1 MLYPVELAA
10 HIVLI
15 LHFMEKNI
23 NLIVEEGENN
33 LRVDVFINKRE
44 KLISRT
50 RIKNLILKEKL
61 KLNNEIIKSPSKKVS
76 EGDKVLLLIPEPK
89 EASLK
94 PYDFKLEIV
103 YEDKDLLV
111 INKPAGIIMHPGAGN
126 YDQTIVNALMHY
138 DKDSLSTIG
147 DELRPGIV
155 HRIDKDTSGLIVI
168 AKNNEAHENLSLQF
182 SEHTITRVYQLLIW
196 GKLRPSSGKID
207 TFITRS
213 SKNRQMMEVS
223 ISKGKRAITNYKT
236 LEIFEND
243 KTPTLS
249 LVECRLETGRT
260 HQIRVH
266 MTYLGNSIMGDEKYK
281 KKYKKLKNIDT
292 NLEKLI
298 YRLDRQFLHA
308 KTLGFIHPRTNKEM
322 NFSSILPQELE
333 IILKL
338 LRNTSN

>member
-1 MLYPVELAA
+1 MK
-10 HIVLI
+10 
-15 LHFMEKNI
+15 KNI
-23 NLIVEEGENN
+23 NLIVKENENN
-33 LRVDVFINKRE
+33 LRLDVFINKRE
-44 KLISRT
+44 ELISRT

-61 KLNNEIIKSPSKKVS
+61 RLNDLIIIDPSKKVS
-76 EGDKVLLLIPEPK
+76 TGDEINLEISKPK

-94 PYDFKLEIV
+94 PYKLKLDII
-103 YEDKDLLV
+103 YEDDDLLI

-126 YDQTIVNALMHY
+126 YDKTIVNALIHY
-138 DKDSLSTIG
+138 NKDSLSTIG

-155 HRIDKDTSGLIVI
+155 HRIDKDTSGLVVI
-168 AKNNEAHENLSLQF
+168 AKNNEVHENLSRQF
-182 SEHTITRVYQLLIW
+182 SEHNIARVYQLLIW

-236 LEIFEND
+236 IEIFEND

-266 MTYLGNSIMGDEKYK
+266 MTHLGNSIMGDGKYK

-292 NLEKLI
+292 NLENLI
-298 YRLDRQFLHA
+298 YKLDRQFLHA
-308 KTLGFIHPRTNKEM
+308 KTLGFIHPRTNEEM
-322 NFSSILPQELE
+322 VFSSILPQELE
-333 IILKL
+333 KILEL
-338 LRNTSN
+338 LRNTSK

>member
-1 MLYPVELAA
+1 MK
-10 HIVLI
+10 
-15 LHFMEKNI
+15 KNI
-23 NLIVEEGENN
+23 NLIVEEDENN
-33 LRVDVFINKRE
+33 LRLDVFINKRE

-61 KLNNEIIKSPSKKVS
+61 KINNLIIDSPSKKVS
-76 EGDKVLLLIPEPK
+76 AGDKINLEIPKPEK
-89 EASLK
+89 ASLK
-94 PYDFKLEIV
+94 PYKFNLDIV
-103 YEDKDLLV
+103 HEDDDLIV

-126 YDQTIVNALMHY
+126 YDKTIVNALVY
-138 DKDSLSTIG
+138 YSKDSLSTIG

-155 HRIDKDTSGLIVI
+155 HRIDKDTSGLVVI
-168 AKNNEAHENLSLQF
+168 AKNNEVHENLSRQF
-182 SEHTITRVYQLLIW
+182 SEHSITRVYQLLIW

-236 LEIFEND
+236 IEIFEND

-266 MTYLGNSIMGDEKYK
+266 MTHMGNSIMGDGKYK

-292 NLEKLI
+292 NLENLI
-298 YRLDRQFLHA
+298 HKLDRQFLHA
-308 KTLGFIHPRTNKEM
+308 KTLGFIHPRTKKELI
-322 NFSSILPQELE
+322 FSSILPQELE
-333 IILKL
+333 KILEL
-338 LRNTSN
+338 LRNTSK

>member
-1 MLYPVELAA
+1 M
-10 HIVLI
+10 
-15 LHFMEKNI
+15 KKTI
-23 NLIVEEGENN
+23 NLIVKENENN
-33 LRVDVFINKRE
+33 LRLDVFINKRE
-44 KLISRT
+44 ELISRT

-61 KLNNEIIKSPSKKVS
+61 KFNDLIIIDPSKKVS
-76 EGDKVLLLIPEPK
+76 TGDKINLEIPKPE

-94 PYDFKLEIV
+94 PYKFNLDIV
-103 YEDKDLLV
+103 HEDDDLLV

-126 YDQTIVNALMHY
+126 YDKTIVNALVY
-138 DKDSLSTIG
+138 YNKDSLSTIG

-155 HRIDKDTSGLIVI
+155 HRIDKDTSGLVVI
-168 AKNNEAHENLSLQF
+168 AKNNETHENLSLQF
-182 SEHTITRVYQLLIW
+182 SEHNITRVYQLLIW

-236 LEIFEND
+236 IEVFEND

-266 MTYLGNSIMGDEKYK
+266 MTHMGNSIMGDGKYK

-292 NLEKLI
+292 NLENLI
-298 YRLDRQFLHA
+298 HKLDRQFLHA
-308 KTLGFIHPRTNKEM
+308 KTLGFIHPRTKKELI
-322 NFSSILPQELE
+322 FSSILPQELE
-333 IILKL
+333 KIVQL
-338 LRNTSN
+338 LRNTSK

>member
-1 MLYPVELAA
+1 MK
-10 HIVLI
+10 
-15 LHFMEKNI
+15 FQ
-23 NLIVEEGENN
+23 N
-33 LRVDVFINKRE
+33 LR
-44 KLISRT
+44 
-50 RIKNLILKEKL
+50 
-61 KLNNEIIKSPSKKVS
+61 
-76 EGDKVLLLIPEPK
+76 

-94 PYDFKLEIV
+94 PYKFNLDIV
-103 YEDKDLLV
+103 HEDDDLIV

-126 YDQTIVNALMHY
+126 YDKTIVNALVY
-138 DKDSLSTIG
+138 YSKDSLSTIG

-155 HRIDKDTSGLIVI
+155 HRIDKDTSGLVVI
-168 AKNNEAHENLSLQF
+168 AKNNETHENLSLQF
-182 SEHTITRVYQLLIW
+182 SEHNITRVYQLLIW

-236 LEIFEND
+236 IEVFEND

-266 MTYLGNSIMGDEKYK
+266 MTHMGNSIMGDGKYK

-292 NLEKLI
+292 NLENLI
-298 YRLDRQFLHA
+298 HKLDRQFLHA
-308 KTLGFIHPRTNKEM
+308 KTLGFIHPRTKKELI
-322 NFSSILPQELE
+322 FSSILPQELE
-333 IILKL
+333 KIVQL
-338 LRNTSN
+338 LRNTSK

>member
-1 MLYPVELAA
+1 ML
-10 HIVLI
+10 
-15 LHFMEKNI
+15 KNI
-23 NLIVEEGENN
+23 HLIVGIKENN
-33 LRVDVFINKRE
+33 LRIDNFISHKE
-44 KLISRT
+44 KSLSRT
-50 RIKNLILKEKL
+50 RIKNLILKKQL
-61 KLNNEIIKSPSKKVS
+61 KLNNKIIINPSKKVS
-76 EGDKVLLLIPEPK
+76 INDEINLQIPEPK

-94 PYDFKLEIV
+94 PYDFKLEIIH
-103 YEDKDLLV
+103 EDDDLLV
-111 INKPAGIIMHPGAGN
+111 IDKPAGIIMHPGAGN
-126 YDQTIVNALMHY
+126 YDETIVNALMHY
-138 DKDSLSTIG
+138 NKDSLSTIG

-168 AKNNEAHENLSLQF
+168 AKNNITHESLSHQF

-223 ISKGKRAITNYKT
+223 SSKGKRAITNYKT
-236 LEIFEND
+236 IEIFEND

-266 MTYLGNSIMGDEKYK
+266 MTHMGNSIMGDGKYK

-292 NLEKLI
+292 SLENLI
-298 YRLDRQFLHA
+298 YKLDRQFLHA
-308 KTLGFIHPRTNKEM
+308 QTLGFIHPKTNEEM
-322 NFSSILPQELE
+322 TFTSILPHELE
-333 IILKL
+333 NILIL
-338 LRNTSN
+338 LRNTSK